1 MSPMSPRLLRPRAA
15 GGFNPKS
22 IANLAAW
29 WDASDAST
37 ITTVSGA
44 VSQWNDKSGNG
55 VNATQGTANNRPVT
69 TSQTLNG
76 RAVVTFDGS
85 NDFLSFT
92 GTARTNETWFIV
104 ARANLSAS
112 GTVKTNGLLTDSSS
126 GHGVTP
132 IIKNDGGQSQVEM
145 ALGGFTVGATRTAY
159 NLGINATFGPAL
171 TTVIRS
177 SAAGGVLRENGTQR
191 ATCTASNSATMS
203 RIGGLSSSTF
213 NLDGYIA
220 ELLIY
225 SRALSTTEA
234 QRVERWLGSKWGLT
248 VA

>member
-1 MSPMSPRLLRPRAA
+1 MSPRLLRPRAA

-76 RAVVTFDGS
+76 RAVMTFDGS

-92 GTARTNETWFIV
+92 GTARTDETWFIV
-104 ARANLSAS
+104 GRANLPAAN
-112 GTVKTNGLLTDSSS
+112 TTKTHGLLTDSSS
-126 GHGVTP
+126 GHGATA
-132 IIKNDGGQSQVEM
+132 IIKNDGGLSTIDV
-145 ALGGFTVGATRTAY
+145 ALGGFTNGVNRAAY
-159 NLGINATFGPAL
+159 NLGANATFGPTVLA
-171 TTVIRS
+171 VIRS
-177 SAAGGVLRENGTQR
+177 SAAGGILRENGTQR
-191 ATCTASNSATMS
+191 ATCTSSLSATMS

-234 QRVERWLGSKWGLT
+234 QRVERWLGSRWGLT